1 MTVTIDRL
9 GRIVVPK
16 AVRTRYHLSP
26 GTDLE
31 LEVDATGFHLRPAQ
45 DQPTLVEKDGLL
57 IHHGTGTV
65 DLDITAL
72 IDADRDHRAEHLV
85 AEEPEE

>member
-31 LEVDATGFHLRPAQ
+31 LEVDATGFHLRPAHEE
-45 DQPTLVEKDGLL
+45 PTLIEKDGLL
-57 IHHGTGTV
+57 VHHGTGTV
-65 DLDITAL
+65 DLDIPTL